1 MKVWVRGFT
10 LVEMLVT
17 LAIIALVASVA
28 APVLSTVE
36 RRRKETELHQDLRE
50 IRRAIDAYK
59 QASNERRIDVSP
71 DTSGYPP
78 SLEALWKGVPD
89 ITRPD
94 RRMIYFLR
102 SLPVDPFYPDP
113 KASPEDMWST
123 RSYESPPDAPAP
135 GLDVFDVHSLSPEV
149 GLDGVPYRKW

>member
-1 MKVWVRGFT
+1 MKLGISGFT

-36 RRRKETELHQDLRE
+36 RRHKETELHENLRE

-59 QASNERRIDVSP
+59 EASNERRIEVQP

-78 SLEALWKGVPD
+78 SLNALWKGVPD

-102 SLPVDPFYPDP
+102 SLPADPFYPDP
-113 KASPEDMWST
+113 RAPTEEMWST
-123 RSYESPPDAPAP
+123 RSYESPPDAPTP
-135 GLDVFDVHSLSPEV
+135 GPDVFDVHSLSPEV
-149 GLDGVPYRKW
+149 GLNGVPYRKW